1 MRYLKIFIY
10 LIILSPLCV
19 KGLVCDNTTKV
30 RLQTLAQNITTSYDY
45 VEQNGTVTFNI
56 TFLNLNSELYLVDT
70 VNEKDIYYSDTSLTL
85 NGFESGKNYKF
96 EVRSTDPF
104 CSRSVLYYIYVTTPY
119 FNPYYNDPICEGVS
133 YKYCNKWQ
141 KNDLSYDEFI
151 EYNFKRIFKYRNPI
165 EEDEYYIIKD
175 EIKYSTK
182 YYGENHEYTTYHKM
196 DLFKFKEKLVDKYLY
211 DPYQCKSFSN
221 PDKTGL

>member
-30 RLQTLAQNITTSYDY
+30 RLQKLAQNITTSYDY
-45 VEQNGTVTFNI
+45 GEQNGTVTFNI

-104 CSRSVLYYIYVTTPY
+104 CSGSVLYYIYVTTPY

-151 EYNFKRIFKYRNPI
+151 ENVQNYKKEIIVKPDNPENIKGIFDYLI
-165 EEDEYYIIKD
+165 DFYVSYYYIVLPIIILSIIIYIVVARKKD
-175 EIKYSTK
+175 S
-182 YYGENHEYTTYHKM
+182 
-196 DLFKFKEKLVDKYLY
+196 LF
-211 DPYQCKSFSN
+211 
-221 PDKTGL
+221 

>member
-1 MRYLKIFIY
+1 MIIYKIQNNINNKCYIGKTIFDSIWERYHCNKNHKDIIKRHHNKQLKYDFEKYGFNNFSFEIIYTCYDYDELTELEKFYINKYNSFNNGYNDTLGGDGRVNKIF
-10 LIILSPLCV
+10 
-19 KGLVCDNTTKV
+19 K
-30 RLQTLAQNITTSYDY
+30 
-45 VEQNGTVTFNI
+45 
-56 TFLNLNSELYLVDT
+56 
-70 VNEKDIYYSDTSLTL
+70 
-85 NGFESGKNYKF
+85 
-96 EVRSTDPF
+96 
-104 CSRSVLYYIYVTTPY
+104 
-119 FNPYYNDPICEGVS
+119 
-133 YKYCNKWQ
+133 
-141 KNDLSYDEFI
+141 SYDEFI

-211 DPYQCKSFSN
+211 DPYQCESFSN